1 MPYTCRVFNSVADL
15 DSSAWQHVCSV
26 SGAPVF
32 MDIRF
37 AAAVEASMQPSCR
50 FWYLIVD
57 DDDGQ
62 PVGCA
67 GLHAMTI
74 DLTDFADPRLAK
86 IIEWMPGM
94 SRFRKVKALFCSLPG
109 TPGDRCIALTSIAEN
124 AQVLAAVDS
133 IMDKLAAQ
141 IEADVIMYK
150 EFAPVDLEW
159 MNPLLGLGYSRIM
172 IPPMHLLP
180 PSFASFAEYCVA
192 LRTKYRK
199 KVNRSTRKLKNTGIE
214 TKVLSDPDEILKL
227 YTPDVHAM
235 YCEMVAKSDIK
246 LEVFPIEYYQQ
257 LAKQLAGQ
265 VELVALVK
273 NSRIMAFAWCLY
285 DQSTYHMMYAGLD
298 YSLNREFDLYFN
310 VMYAGF
316 DRAFRKRVKRI
327 HVGQTATVFKSRR
340 GCESEQRFVFA
351 KGRGPVMRPFFHYG
365 ARFVVRKM
373 PPNPPS
379 DIFKRAGSGEN
390 IGEGPAD

>member
-1 MPYTCRVFNSVADL
+1 MNS
-15 DSSAWQHVCSV
+15 
-26 SGAPVF
+26 
-32 MDIRF
+32 
-37 AAAVEASMQPSCR
+37 
-50 FWYLIVD
+50 
-57 DDDGQ
+57 
-62 PVGCA
+62 
-67 GLHAMTI
+67 
-74 DLTDFADPRLAK
+74 
-86 IIEWMPGM
+86 
-94 SRFRKVKALFCSLPG
+94 
-109 TPGDRCIALTSIAEN
+109 
-124 AQVLAAVDS
+124 
-133 IMDKLAAQ
+133 
-141 IEADVIMYK
+141 
-150 EFAPVDLEW
+150 
-159 MNPLLGLGYSRIM
+159 LLGLGYSRIM

-285 DQSTYHMMYAGLD
+285 DNSTYHMMYAGLD

-340 GCESEQRFVFA
+340 GCESRAAIRLCKGPWPGDAAVLPLRRQVRRF
-351 KGRGPVMRPFFHYG
+351 
-365 ARFVVRKM
+365 ARCRRILHLT
-373 PPNPPS
+373 S
-379 DIFKRAGSGEN
+379 SS
-390 IGEGPAD
+390 GPARARV